1 MKEIRDALARL
12 SCIGCKQFHYDPEG
26 QVFGDG
32 EIHYLLEVSGLF
44 FLAWE
49 DTQARMMIVNPITR
63 FDLDELEELGAEEA
77 WVVLHVPVEL
87 SESIQFREV
96 SCAEL
101 IDVYRRMES
110 RPVGDFLFAS
120 GRRLA
125 SDGFLNPGNV
135 R

>member
-12 SCIGCKQFHYDPEG
+12 SCIGRKKFHYDPAG
-26 QVFGDG
+26 QVFGAG
-32 EIHYLLEVSGLF
+32 EIHYLVEVSGLF

-49 DTQARMMIVNPITR
+49 DADTGMMIVNPITR
-63 FDLDELEELGAEEA
+63 FGLDELEELGAEEA
-77 WVVLHVPVEL
+77 WTVLHVPLGL
-87 SESIQFREV
+87 SEGIQFREI
-96 SCAEL
+96 SSAEL

-120 GRRLA
+120 SRRLA
-125 SDGFLNPGNV
+125 SGCSLNVGSL